1 MKRTTWAF
9 LAASLMILSPWAHA
23 AGEKPQRMA
32 TEKFDQIDTNRD
44 GGISREEAAAAP
56 RLAEHFAEIDADR
69 DGRVVPAELKNYAK
83 THRGKGM
90 DKLDTNQD
98 GVITRDEAAK
108 SKKMASRF
116 DAADAD
122 KDGRLTEQEAKAL
135 KAK

>member
-1 MKRTTWAF
+1 MKRTIWAALATSF
-9 LAASLMILSPWAHA
+9 LLLSPWAQA
-23 AGEKPQRMA
+23 AGEKPQRMGM
-32 TEKFDQIDTNRD
+32 EKFDQIDTNRD

-56 RLAEHFAEIDADR
+56 RLAEQFAEIDTDR
-69 DGRVVPAELKNYAK
+69 DGKVVPAELKNYAK

-108 SKKMASRF
+108 SRKMASRF
-116 DAADAD
+116 DAADTD
-122 KDGRLTEQEAKAL
+122 KDGRLTEREAKAL

>member
-1 MKRTTWAF
+1 MVF
-9 LAASLMILSPWAHA
+9 
-23 AGEKPQRMA
+23 
-32 TEKFDQIDTNRD
+32 
-44 GGISREEAAAAP
+44 
-56 RLAEHFAEIDADR
+56 
-69 DGRVVPAELKNYAK
+69 AELKNYAK
-83 THRGKGM
+83 IHRGKGM

>member
-1 MKRTTWAF
+1 MKRITWAVLATSF
-9 LAASLMILSPWAHA
+9 LFLSPWAQA
-23 AGEKPQRMA
+23 AGEKPQRMSM
-32 TEKFDQIDTNRD
+32 EKFDQIDTNRD
-44 GGISREEAAAAP
+44 GSISREEAAAAP
-56 RLAEHFAEIDADR
+56 RLAEQFAEVDADR
-69 DGRVVPAELKNYAK
+69 DGKVVPAELKNYAK

-135 KAK
+135 KGK